1 MNESVS
7 PSSLYPVRAFW
18 VALLINAVWINASEV
33 FRYFALIMPLLR
45 QTYPEIENVAPM
57 SFSVFAMWAIWD
69 TILLLAV
76 TGFVWLFLERFGA
89 TVRNALLGATLVWL
103 AIFGILWL
111 GLFNMNMA
119 TVTILAIALPLSWI
133 ELTIAGLVVY
143 SMMTRMR
150 PL

>member
-45 QTYPEIENVAPM
+45 QTSPEIENVAPM